1 MSKNT
6 KAVRTVATV
15 CQCGKTFQR
24 EIRRGRPQIWCD
36 ACMTIPFAKR
46 ITAPVVTEAKVH
58 TDAEGV
64 ERIANQWDDKD
75 AIRPQI
81 EANVAEV
88 NMTWPVTRAR
98 MIKAGYDA
106 FAIGDALRIALTEAY
121 KAAGA

>member
-1 MSKNT
+1 MPKNP

-15 CQCGKTFQR
+15 CPCGKTFQR
-24 EIRRGRPQIWCD
+24 EVRRGRPQIWCD
-36 ACMTIPFAKR
+36 PCMAIPFAKR
-46 ITAPVVTEAKVH
+46 RTAPVVTVAKVH

-81 EANVAEV
+81 EANVTEVYAGWPLVAAAMRAEGK
-88 NMTWPVTRAR
+88 TP
-98 MIKAGYDA
+98 
-106 FAIGDALRIALTEAY
+106 FEIGDAQRVALTEAY